1 MLFRFA
7 DLLAI
12 ILFFVAMTVMGIY
25 FARKNT
31 STEEYFLGNRSFPS
45 WAIGLSMQGTSISSV
60 TFLAFPAAAFALDYR
75 QVVQNLTLPVAAV
88 LAVIFFIP
96 FFRQCAS
103 ASAFEY
109 LEQRYG
115 LAIRTYA
122 AFSFVILNL
131 VRLATVL
138 YLISIPLAEMFGI
151 PILWIILICGVVVG
165 AYTVLGGIE
174 AVIWTDVVQTII
186 LLGGGVLCLVLIVC
200 ELPGGLPQI
209 IEVGRECGKFSLGPM
224 SWTLNER
231 TFTVM
236 ILLGL
241 VSFTTEYSSNQN
253 VVQRYIAAKSL
264 AAARRATWL
273 CTVMS
278 IPTWLLFF
286 FIGTCLFAFAFPAV
300 RADCDMRNQ
309 PTALLD
315 GWKIEAETEKTEA
328 IYRTGETA
336 VIRIRLLKDGRPA
349 PGHKLVYSFR
359 SDNSPSGKGEL
370 ISTVEPLQLKI
381 TPHAP
386 GFSILKVDF
395 YLPDGRKIYA
405 RAGFMTDPEA
415 VRPGA
420 PEPPDFDAFW
430 ENQKAAVRAEP
441 LRAEERRIEGD
452 PAGKFEVWDIT
463 VPTPGT
469 RPVRAYLTKPAGE
482 AARKYPALVTWHAA
496 GVRSAIKQYHFAA
509 RGVLVLDV
517 NAHGIDNGRP
527 GAEYG
532 KLYRTTMKNYRY
544 ENAGDRDNIY
554 FNGMFRRLIRALDYL
569 KSRPDW
575 DGKTLIVYG
584 ASQGGAQ
591 ALVAGGIDP
600 DVTAVIAH
608 EPALCDHG
616 APYVGRQAG
625 WPRYIALKNRK
636 PVDPAVAATVP
647 YYDAAYFA
655 AQISRARCLL
665 ITGFID
671 TTCVPSSVYAAY
683 NLIPADAKRIV
694 NFPQAIHGTYPEFNL
709 VTDEFLDELLK
720 QQP

>member
-12 ILFFVAMTVMGIY
+12 ILFFIAMTAMGIY

-31 STEEYFLGNRSFPS
+31 STEEYFLGNRAFPS
-45 WAIGLSMQGTSISSV
+45 WAIGLSMLGTSISSV

-186 LLGGGVLCLVLIVC
+186 LLGGGVLCLGLIVC

-231 TFTVM
+231 TFPVM

-286 FIGTCLFAFAFPAV
+286 FIGTCLFVFYRVFPAEAIQSCAPEEV
-300 RADCDMRNQ
+300 LPYFILTNSPPFVGGIIIAACIAAAMSSLDSAINAIATVCTIDFVKRLGKERSDREHLRIAKLISCGAGAVMIGGAILINHVPKESMVDLGIILGSLFGGGILSIFLLGFFTTRVGNRAIITGTCVALAFNIYLMFNTFQ
-309 PTALLD
+309 WLPASLALPVHSYWTTILVNALL
-315 GWKIEAETEKTEA
+315 
-328 IYRTGETA
+328 
-336 VIRIRLLKDGRPA
+336 
-349 PGHKLVYSFR
+349 F
-359 SDNSPSGKGEL
+359 
-370 ISTVEPLQLKI
+370 
-381 TPHAP
+381 
-386 GFSILKVDF
+386 
-395 YLPDGRKIYA
+395 
-405 RAGFMTDPEA
+405 
-415 VRPGA
+415 
-420 PEPPDFDAFW
+420 
-430 ENQKAAVRAEP
+430 AA
-441 LRAEERRIEGD
+441 
-452 PAGKFEVWDIT
+452 
-463 VPTPGT
+463 
-469 RPVRAYLTKPAGE
+469 AYLLSWFMPNRRDLAGLTVWT
-482 AARKYPALVTWHAA
+482 R
-496 GVRSAIKQYHFAA
+496 RS
-509 RGVLVLDV
+509 
-517 NAHGIDNGRP
+517 
-527 GAEYG
+527 
-532 KLYRTTMKNYRY
+532 
-544 ENAGDRDNIY
+544 
-554 FNGMFRRLIRALDYL
+554 
-569 KSRPDW
+569 
-575 DGKTLIVYG
+575 
-584 ASQGGAQ
+584 
-591 ALVAGGIDP
+591 
-600 DVTAVIAH
+600 
-608 EPALCDHG
+608 
-616 APYVGRQAG
+616 
-625 WPRYIALKNRK
+625 
-636 PVDPAVAATVP
+636 
-647 YYDAAYFA
+647 
-655 AQISRARCLL
+655 
-665 ITGFID
+665 
-671 TTCVPSSVYAAY
+671 
-683 NLIPADAKRIV
+683 
-694 NFPQAIHGTYPEFNL
+694 
-709 VTDEFLDELLK
+709 
-720 QQP
+720 